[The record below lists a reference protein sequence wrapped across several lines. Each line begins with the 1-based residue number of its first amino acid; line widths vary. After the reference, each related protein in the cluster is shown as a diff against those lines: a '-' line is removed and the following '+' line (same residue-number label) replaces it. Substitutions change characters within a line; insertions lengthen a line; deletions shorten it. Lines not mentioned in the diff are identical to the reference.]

1 MYKDDIDLDAYLLRL
16 LLELLDDTLVDA
28 AAFVDEMA
36 RGSRLARVDVADDDD
51 VDVQLFFSH
60 FEGF

>member
-1 MYKDDIDLDAYLLRL
+1 MIQAEIVVAYLLGL
-16 LLELLDDTLVDA
+16 LLELLDDALVDA

-36 RGSRLARVDVADDDD
+36 RGGRLARVDVTDNDD
-51 VDVQLFFSH
+51 VDVHLFFSH